1 MYQCT
6 LHFIIASSKQRQSLR
21 KAIAQD
27 KKRISEIVAHYNSV
41 IEDLQPMQSL
51 LTTEEVATGRF
62 PWSALSGIID
72 GENHAP

>member
-1 MYQCT
+1 VYQFI
-6 LHFIIASSKQRQSLR
+6 LHFIASSKQRQSLR

-41 IEDLQPMQSL
+41 IEELQPLQSL

-62 PWSALSGIID
+62 PGQLYQV
-72 GENHAP
+72 